1 MGFEFKLEALRRYRL
16 FEQEQMQKTLAEA
29 QRDLELAKTG
39 LERHIALRDATEAEF
54 HAGRA
59 EAASACQAGLYRHYL
74 NTLANEIETLRHQV
88 TAAETLCEQK
98 RQALMVAVKKRKA
111 LDRLKEKGG
120 QAYLAD
126 ANRKEEKFI
135 NEMAISRYGFKQ

>member
-29 QRDLELAKTG
+29 QRDLEQAKAG

-54 HAGRA
+54 QAGRA

-74 NTLANEIETLRHQV
+74 NTLAHEIETLRHQV

-98 RQALMVAVKKRKA
+98 RQALLAAVKKRKA

-126 ANRKEEKFI
+126 ANRKEEQFI
-135 NEMAISRYGFKQ
+135 NEMAISRFGFKQ

>member
-29 QRDLELAKTG
+29 QRDLEQVKAH
-39 LERHIALRDATEAEF
+39 LEQRIALRAATEAEF
-54 HAGRA
+54 NAGRA
-59 EAASACQAGLYRHYL
+59 DAASACQAGLYRHYL
-74 NTLANEIETLRHQV
+74 QNLANQIETLRQQV
-88 TAAETLCEQK
+88 TAAETVCEQK
-98 RQALMVAVKKRKA
+98 RQELLVAVKKRKA

-126 ANRKEEKFI
+126 MKRKEEEFI
-135 NEMAISRYGFKQ
+135 NEMALSRFGFKP